1 MFIVASA
8 LKLEFFIYML
18 TEAQKNRIQTTY
30 RKFTSREGF
39 RPRYGQRV
47 MIAEIAKY
55 LGSIEENEQGQRTS
69 PPAVCVVEAGT
80 GTGKTLAYCMSVLPL
95 ALDEKRKV
103 IVSTATTALQEQV
116 ISKDLP
122 ELAKYSGLEFT
133 YALAKGRGRYLCL
146 SKLDQ
151 QLDTNDSEL
160 SALPLFLMPEEN
172 SQADKSQLETFFTK
186 YASGAWDGDRDT
198 WEEVIEQ
205 DIWRTIS
212 TDNQQCSKRRC
223 SYFNSCPYYVSRRS
237 WDEADLIVVNHD
249 LLLSDLALGG
259 GVLLPPPETS
269 ILVLDE
275 AHHLADKALNHFTVH
290 SGLKTVETWLKSL
303 SKAMAEFLPFL
314 GPGNYMGRHIEDI
327 SQVSVQLHDWF
338 SRIYDYLAES
348 IVWDADDNSL
358 SNTRRHR
365 FKQGIIPNDFHA
377 MACEVRVL
385 TASLCRLLDDL
396 RSEVTKAVDEKS
408 DSGLSK
414 EEGEQ
419 WFPVFGSLC
428 DRAENIHDLWMF
440 YSKPQDEKALPSAKW
455 LVLKDY
461 ENAADIALYGS
472 PLSAGGLLHEEL
484 WKKTF
489 AAVLTSA
496 TLTALGKFDRLA
508 QKAGLPKAS
517 VYHQVASPFDFQNVA
532 RLLVPKMK
540 ACASNPEAHTTEI
553 VERLESWVGDHKAVL
568 VLFSS
573 RKQMNDVQF
582 QLKGT
587 LSKDIMTQDD
597 FSKQELVRRH
607 KETIDAG
614 KRSIVFGLASLA
626 EGIDLPGGYLT
637 HVIIAKI
644 PFSVPN
650 DPLEE
655 SISEWLEAQGRNPF
669 MEVTVPDASL
679 KLIQACGRLIRTEE
693 DKGQVTILDTRLLTR
708 RYGHLL
714 LNSLPPY
721 QRVFE

>member
-1 MFIVASA
+1 
-8 LKLEFFIYML
+8 ML
-18 TEAQKNRIQTTY
+18 TEAQKNLIQTTY

-39 RPRYGQRV
+39 RPRFGQRV

-55 LGSIEENEQGQRTS
+55 LGSIEENEQGERTS
-69 PPAVCVVEAGT
+69 APAVCVVEAGT

-116 ISKDLP
+116 MSKDLP

-151 QLDTNDSEL
+151 QLDTSDSDL
-160 SALPLFLMPEEN
+160 SALPLFLMPEQN
-172 SQADKSQLETFFTK
+172 NQADKTHLESFLSK
-186 YASGAWDGDRDT
+186 YASGSWDGDRDS
-198 WEEVIEQ
+198 WAEVIEQ
-205 DIWRTIS
+205 DVWRTVS

-223 SYFNSCPYYVSRRS
+223 SYYNNCPYYVNRRT

-275 AHHLADKALNHFTVH
+275 AHHLADKALNHFTVN

-303 SKAMAEFLPFL
+303 SKAMVEFSPYL

-338 SRIYDYLAES
+338 SRIYDYLAENV
-348 IVWDADDNSL
+348 VWDSDDNAPSNSFSNSL
-358 SNTRRHR
+358 SNTRRYR
-365 FKQGIIPNDFHA
+365 FKQGIIPEEFHK

-385 TASLCRLLDDL
+385 TASLCRLLDDI
-396 RSEVTKAVDEKS
+396 RAEVTKAVDEKS

-428 DRAENIHDLWMF
+428 DRAENIHELWMF
-440 YSKPQDEKALPSAKW
+440 YSKPQDEKAHPSAKW
-455 LVLKDY
+455 LVLRDY
-461 ENAADIALYGS
+461 ENAADIGLYGS

-517 VYHQVASPFDFQNVA
+517 VYHQVSSPFDFQNVA
-532 RLLVPKMK
+532 RLLIPNMN
-540 ACASNPEAHTTEI
+540 ACASNPEAHTAEI
-553 VERLESWVGDHKAVL
+553 VERLESWVAEHKAVL

-573 RKQMNDVQF
+573 RKQMNDVHF
-582 QLKGT
+582 KVSGALK
-587 LSKDIMTQDD
+587 KDIMTQDD

-607 KETIDAG
+607 KETVDSG
-614 KRSIVFGLASLA
+614 KRSILFGLASLA

-669 MEVTVPDASL
+669 MEVSVPDASL

-693 DKGQVTILDTRLLTR
+693 DTGQITILDTRLLTR
-708 RYGHLL
+708 RYGNLL
-714 LNSLPPY
+714 INSLPPY
-721 QRVFE
+721 QRIYE

>member
-1 MFIVASA
+1 
-8 LKLEFFIYML
+8 ML

-55 LGSIEENEQGQRTS
+55 LGSIQENDQGQRTS

-122 ELAKYSGLEFT
+122 ELAKYSGLEFS

-151 QLDTNDSEL
+151 QLDSSESDL
-160 SALPLFLMPEEN
+160 SALPLFLMPEQSNET
-172 SQADKSQLETFFTK
+172 DKTQLESFLSK
-186 YASGAWDGDRDT
+186 YASGSWDGDKDT
-198 WEEVIEQ
+198 WEEAIEP
-205 DIWRTIS
+205 DVWRTVS

-223 SYFNSCPYYVSRRS
+223 SYFNSCPYFVNRKA
-237 WDEADLIVVNHD
+237 WDDADLIVVNHD

-290 SGLKTVETWLKSL
+290 SGLKSVETWLKSL
-303 SKAMAEFLPFL
+303 SKVMVEFSPYL
-314 GPGNYMGRHIEDI
+314 GPANYMGRHIEDI

-338 SRIYDYLAES
+338 SRIYDYLAEN
-348 IVWDADDNSL
+348 IVWDTDDIGAG
-358 SNTRRHR
+358 NTRRFR
-365 FKQGIIPNDFHA
+365 FKQGILPEDFHQ
-377 MACEVRVL
+377 MAREVRVL
-385 TASLCRLLDDL
+385 TASLCRLLDDI
-396 RSEVTKAVDEKS
+396 RAEVTKAVDEKS

-428 DRAENIHDLWMF
+428 DRAENIHELWMF
-440 YSKPQDEKALPSAKW
+440 YSKPQDEKSSPSAKW
-455 LVLKDY
+455 LILKDY
-461 ENAADIALYGS
+461 ENAADIGLYGS

-496 TLTALGKFDRLA
+496 TLTALGRFDRLT
-508 QKAGLPKAS
+508 QKAGLPKES
-517 VYHQVASPFDFQNVA
+517 VYHQVPSPFDFQNVA
-532 RLLVPKMK
+532 RLLVPNMQ
-540 ACASNPEAHTTEI
+540 ACASNPEAHTAEI
-553 VERLESWVGDHKAVL
+553 SEKLETWIGEHKAVL

-573 RKQMNDVQF
+573 RKQMNDVLF
-582 QLKGT
+582 QAKDSIKG
-587 LSKDIMTQDD
+587 DIMTQDD
-597 FSKQELVRRH
+597 YSKQEIVKRH
-607 KETIDAG
+607 KETVDSG
-614 KRSIVFGLASLA
+614 KRSILFGLASLA
-626 EGIDLPGGYLT
+626 EGIDLPGAYLT

-669 MEVTVPDASL
+669 MEVSVPDASL

-693 DKGQVTILDTRLLTR
+693 DRGQVTILDSRLLTR
-708 RYGHLL
+708 RYGNLL

-721 QRVFE
+721 QRIFE